1 MSDSAIARRATM
13 RLSFD
18 GADITND
25 IAPYFLSA
33 TYTDNE
39 EDASDDLQI
48 VLQDRDKIWLCSWLE
63 KMVNAV
69 RYEESEVTVKTTE
82 EVSSG
87 GGGSGGGAGGGSF
100 KVGDKVQFL
109 GGPHYVSS
117 TAKTPPNSPG
127 PGPAKLTIIKNGA
140 LHPYHVI
147 HTDSTTR
154 VYGWVNMNQIAP
166 LGGGAGGGSQT
177 VEVYTTKKVSTSTG
191 LKIRATIDV
200 MNWNSDGG
208 DRSLGCGEFEL
219 DSVKCSGTPNSVTVK
234 ATSLPFTS
242 RIRQT
247 KQSKAWEAYNLSGI
261 AKEMAGLNGMRCDY
275 LAGDDPYYSRVEQY
289 RASDIDFLSKLCH
302 DAGLSLKAT
311 DNTIVIFDQR
321 EYEAGSPAIT
331 VTNGDGSYLKYSLDT
346 GQAEVQYS
354 SCRVSYNDPSKGYIE
369 GTAYVDDFDPDASKT
384 NQQLEIYARVGSV
397 AEAKE
402 LAAKN
407 LRLRNKF
414 ERSVSF
420 TFPGNPALV
429 AGVTFNVAGWG
440 LWDGRYI
447 IKQAKHT
454 VSGSGYT
461 VQVKGRKVLEGY

>member
-18 GADITND
+18 GADITGD

-48 VLQDRDKIWLCSWLE
+48 VMQDREKIWLCSWLE

-69 RYEESEVTVKTTE
+69 RYVESEVTVKTTE

-87 GGGSGGGAGGGSF
+87 GGAGGSF
-100 KVGDKVQFL
+100 KVGDTVQFL

-117 TAKTPPNSPG
+117 TAKSPPNSPG
-127 PGPAKLTIIKNGA
+127 PGPAKLTIIKTGA
-140 LHPYHVI
+140 PHPYHVI
-147 HTDSTTR
+147 HTDGTTR
-154 VYGWVNMNQIAP
+154 VYGWVNANQIAP
-166 LGGGAGGGSQT
+166 IGGGTQT
-177 VEVYTTKKVSTSTG
+177 VEVSTTKQVMTSTG
-191 LKIRATIDV
+191 LKIRATIDAI
-200 MNWNSDGG
+200 NWNGDGG

-219 DSVKCSGTPNSVTVK
+219 DSVKCSGTPNTVTVK

-261 AKEMAGLNGMRCDY
+261 ANEMAGLNGMRCDY
-275 LAGDDPYYSRVEQY
+275 LPGEDPYYERVEQY
-289 RASDIDFLSKLCH
+289 RASDIDFLSRLCH

-321 EYEAGSPAIT
+321 EYEGGSPVLT
-331 VTNGDGSYLKYSLDT
+331 VRNGDGSYLKYSLDT

-354 SCRVSYNDPSKGYIE
+354 SCHVCYNDPAKGYIE

-384 NQQLEIYARVGSV
+384 NQQLEIYARVSSV

-429 AGVTFNVAGWG
+429 AGVTLNVSGWG